1 MIMFAV
7 KESREQLENNGY
19 VITLREVKRR
29 TGRNYYNYF
38 RGDKKRGIVSIIY
51 LGNMEGNESNLEIFV
66 KGSGFKT
73 LSEWLEKAKDS
84 RFLYKV
90 KLIEKYD

>member
-1 MIMFAV
+1 MMFAV
-7 KESREQLENNGY
+7 KEAREQLEQQGF
-19 VITLREVKRR
+19 VITLRPYRRR

-38 RGDKKRGIVSIIY
+38 RGDVRRGVVSIIY
-51 LGNMEGNESNLEIFV
+51 LANMEGHEENLEVYV

-73 LSEWLEKAKDS
+73 LEEWLEKAKNA

-90 KLIEKYD
+90 KLIERFT